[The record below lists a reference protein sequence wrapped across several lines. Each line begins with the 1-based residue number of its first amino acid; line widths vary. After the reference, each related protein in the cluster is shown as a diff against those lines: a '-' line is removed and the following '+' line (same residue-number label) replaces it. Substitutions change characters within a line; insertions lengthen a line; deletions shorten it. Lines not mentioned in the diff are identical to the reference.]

1 MSKKQKNDNRL
12 PYTDKKIYLI
22 LIPDASMMKVHK
34 CVITGVKAEIVEF
47 LSVKN
52 SATLNEIGAYLESRY
67 GLSINSEDIK
77 KAIDRTVRSMLVSNI
92 LKLI

>member
-1 MSKKQKNDNRL
+1 
-12 PYTDKKIYLI
+12 
-22 LIPDASMMKVHK
+22 MMKVHK

-52 SATLNEIGAYLESRY
+52 SATLNEIGAYLASRY